1 MWHRLVHV
9 GPRTSNPLQ
18 FVTDINSPDDVQK
31 VLGKYDVVR
40 GIDTWRKITPPQGLS
55 EGDWLASTE
64 ISEMVRMAKD
74 VLENT
79 IGIADFNREYQRV
92 LNDFRRSSGTQH
104 VKPDYYDLLR
114 AVKTYLDGML

>member
-1 MWHRLVHV
+1 MWHRLVYV
-9 GPRTSNPLQ
+9 GRRTSNPLQ
-18 FVTDINSPDDVQK
+18 FVTDINSPEDVQK
-31 VLGKYDVVR
+31 VLGKFDIVR
-40 GIDTWRKITPPQGLS
+40 GIDTWRKITPPKGLS

-64 ISEMVRMAKD
+64 ISELVQMAKD

-92 LNDFRRSSGTQH
+92 LNAFMRSSGTQY
-104 VKPDYYDLLR
+104 VKKDYYELLR